1 MTQNSIDFD
10 AVIAELRKGWRKGG
24 MYGEDGSACLVGAI
38 DRVLSRKQE
47 GSTRSSS
54 ACFVV
59 AGKTILPVIREQF
72 PDRLKPYRNSP
83 TNSTAR
89 FNDHPD
95 TTLDDV
101 ILVCEKA
108 RAAQGELR

>member
-1 MTQNSIDFD
+1 MTNIDFD
-10 AVIAELRKGWRKGG
+10 AVIAELRNGWRKGG
-24 MYGEDGSACLVGAI
+24 MYGEDGSACLIGAI

-47 GSTRSSS
+47 NSTRS
-54 ACFVV
+54 ALTCFQAASEIV
-59 AGKTILPVIREQF
+59 LPVIREQF
-72 PDRLKPYRNSP
+72 PERIGRYAVPNNP
-83 TNSTAR
+83 TAR

-108 RAAQGELR
+108 RAAQGEIR

>member
-1 MTQNSIDFD
+1 MTDIDFD
-10 AVIAELRKGWRKGG
+10 AVIAELRSKGWRKGG
-24 MYGEDGSACLVGAI
+24 MYGENGSACLIGAI
-38 DRVLSRKQE
+38 DRVLARP
-47 GSTRSSS
+47 SSS
-54 ACFVV
+54 LECFDV
-59 AGKTILPVIREQF
+59 ARDTVLPVIREQF

-108 RAAQGELR
+108 RAAQGEIR